1 MEPLFNSFHNLEV
14 VIAGDD
20 RVAYGG
26 RVPKEGSF
34 GLWAR
39 QKLAP
44 WYKRGLVRF
53 VGHLPVKSYARLL
66 KSSHVHCYQLAL
78 RSKLEFARCYVQWM
92 LPRGE

>member
-1 MEPLFNSFHNLEV
+1 MEPMRGFPEFIQALEPLFNSFHNLEV

-44 WYKRGLVRF
+44 WYKRGLVR
-53 VGHLPVKSYARLL
+53 LL
-66 KSSHVHCYQLAL
+66 AIF
-78 RSKLEFARCYVQWM
+78 R
-92 LPRGE
+92 